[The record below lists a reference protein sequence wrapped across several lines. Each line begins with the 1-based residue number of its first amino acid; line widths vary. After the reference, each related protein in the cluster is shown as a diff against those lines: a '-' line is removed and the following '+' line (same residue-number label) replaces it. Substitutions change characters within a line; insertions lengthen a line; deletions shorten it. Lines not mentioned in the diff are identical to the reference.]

1 MAAPPTRDGP
11 RVNEEIRIP
20 QVRLIDQD
28 GEMQGVLTV
37 REAMQRAF
45 AVGLD
50 LVEISPNADPPV
62 CKILDFGK
70 FKYEQQKKR
79 NEAKKKQKVIE
90 IKEIKVRPNIDENDY
105 QVKMRAMKSFI
116 EEGDKVKVTLRF
128 RGREMAHQDIGVRVL
143 ERIRAEMDTDVQ
155 GGANAADG
163 KPPDGDGAV
172 AEVAAGRR
180 VHPRRGSA
188 IRSSHWT
195 PGHISAAHLA
205 NKSQRP
211 PHWSSQSDISSSGD
225 PRQKQSFQVRW
236 QRNSSWDHSAC
247 EWFDT
252 TPIDGE
258 ITSAR

>member
-143 ERIRAEMDTDVQ
+143 ERIRTEMDQTSKVEQ
-155 GGANAADG
+155 M
-163 KPPDGDGAV
+163 
-172 AEVAAGRR
+172 
-180 VHPRRGSA
+180 PRMENRQMVIVLS
-188 IRSSHWT
+188 
-195 PGHISAAHLA
+195 
-205 NKSQRP
+205 
-211 PHWSSQSDISSSGD
+211 
-225 PRQKQSFQVRW
+225 PR
-236 QRNSSWDHSAC
+236 
-247 EWFDT
+247 
-252 TPIDGE
+252 
-258 ITSAR
+258 